1 MNNNNTPISG
11 LLHQNPLFVF
21 AMPEEAGELFPGSE
35 LLFTGLGKIN
45 AAYQLA
51 KYLAQH
57 KPGIIINLGSAGSSI
72 FQQGDIICCTKFIQR
87 DMDATALGF
96 EKYKT
101 PFSSEESVLSYG
113 IAIKDLPEGICG
125 SGDSFDVSH
134 GSQPYNVVDMEAY
147 ALALVAKSEQI
158 PFLCLK
164 HITDGADEAAA
175 ANWEAAL
182 AQTPARLKALI
193 NRLMA

>member
-1 MNNNNTPISG
+1 MTPANEYVSG
-11 LLHQNPLFVF
+11 LLKQNPLFVF
-21 AMPEEAGELFPGSE
+21 AMPEEAKDQFDGSD

-45 AAYQLA
+45 ASYQLT
-51 KYLAQH
+51 KHLAQH
-57 KPGIIINLGSAGSSI
+57 RPGIIINLGSAGSSV

-101 PFSSEESVLSYG
+101 PFSPEEPVFSYG
-113 IAIKDLPEGICG
+113 IEIKDLPEGICG
-125 SGDSFDVSH
+125 SGDSFDIAH
-134 GSQPYNVVDMEAY
+134 GSKPYNVVDMEAY
-147 ALALVAKSEQI
+147 ALALVAKSENI

-164 HITDGADEAAA
+164 HITDGADEEAA

-182 AQTPARLKALI
+182 AQTPLRLKEI
-193 NRLMA
+193 IDRLMV